1 MNSLL
6 KSAVAWALTAVGL
19 LAFATAAQ
27 AQVPTNL
34 VGSYKADLVFSN
46 TVYGRVDV
54 SITSAG
60 KATGKAIMPNGKTY
74 SFSVTLAADGGGWV
88 KADHVV
94 VKGRFPI
101 GPQPLTLTSI
111 RLYPN
116 GDLGGG
122 FSSTIDGIPFILTF
136 FNSAKLASY
145 TGKGDSISPATGTYT
160 MAMTADDDSAAG
172 TPAGAGYAT
181 LTVTPNGKLTFKG
194 KLIDGTPVTGNT
206 LPASDGTYSLF
217 RTVYT
222 AGGIFTA
229 DINPL
234 TRGAQPAQGY
244 VKRPANPKAKLYR
257 DGFAADLDV
266 QVQPWA
272 KLGAVKLP
280 GAGLGFSPS
289 KNFAVDFSGDGLG
302 EADFNKSL
310 PDTARFTSL
319 GAVQAVSGGPGAPA
333 DNNSK
338 EWNKVWAVKVN
349 PATGEFTGSQ
359 RIKVGTRFVKL
370 PVSGVLLL
378 GTSVGNAD
386 TPFALGQYVVTPAG
400 ATPIT
405 GRVSFSGPL
414 EDNPSVATFG
424 NYSVKLRRIAFN
436 PSSPTPLPSH
446 APADGATVKFSI
458 SEDLQTMVFN
468 GARLPLT
475 GDSRPVS
482 LVYSNVQ
489 SSPSKSVSVIVY
501 LNYAGQIQGIAP
513 TYLQTIID
521 IKKNPP
527 AQVRTGYFQN
537 FTDGPA
543 GFTKL

>member
-1 MNSLL
+1 MNPIL

-19 LAFATAAQ
+19 LAFASVAQ
-27 AQVPTNL
+27 AQVPANL

-60 KATGKAIMPNGKTY
+60 KASGKAIMPNGKTY
-74 SFSVTLAADGGGWV
+74 SFAVTLAADGGGWV

-94 VKGRFPI
+94 VKGRFPV

-145 TGKGDSISPATGTYT
+145 TGKGDSVSPATGTYT

-181 LTVTPNGKLTFKG
+181 LTVTPNGKLSFKG

-234 TRGAQPAQGY
+234 TRGVQPSQGY
-244 VKRPANPKAKLYR
+244 VKRPANPKAKLYKA
-257 DGFAADLDV
+257 GFAADLDV
-266 QVQPWA
+266 QVEPWV

-280 GAGLGFSPS
+280 GADLGFSPS
-289 KNFAVDFSGDGLG
+289 KNFAVDFSGDGLND
-302 EADFNKSL
+302 AAFSDSL
-310 PDTARFTSL
+310 PDTARFTKV
-319 GAVQAVSGGPGAPA
+319 GAVQAVVGGAGAPGENK
-333 DNNSK
+333 DK
-338 EWNKVWAVKVN
+338 DWNKLWAVKVN

-359 RIKVGTRFVKL
+359 SIKVGTKLVKL

-378 GTSVGNAD
+378 GESVGDEN
-386 TPFALGQYVVTPAG
+386 TPFALGHYVVTPSGVG

-414 EDNPSVATFG
+414 EDNKFLAAAGSYEFLLKRTVVGIGGAPKDVPEDNTWATFT
-424 NYSVKLRRIAFN
+424 L
-436 PSSPTPLPSH
+436 
-446 APADGATVKFSI
+446 
-458 SEDLQTMVFN
+458 SEDMQRVTFAGRTFPLTSVDPIYYSYTSKGSSFAIARDTTTGAFTMV
-468 GARLPLT
+468 
-475 GDSRPVS
+475 
-482 LVYSNVQ
+482 Q
-489 SSPSKSVSVIVY
+489 
-501 LNYAGQIQGIAP
+501 GQIGSGLKVVSFTTANPAP
-513 TYLQTIID
+513 SNIRRL
-521 IKKNPP
+521 
-527 AQVRTGYFQN
+527 
-537 FTDGPA
+537 
-543 GFTKL
+543 